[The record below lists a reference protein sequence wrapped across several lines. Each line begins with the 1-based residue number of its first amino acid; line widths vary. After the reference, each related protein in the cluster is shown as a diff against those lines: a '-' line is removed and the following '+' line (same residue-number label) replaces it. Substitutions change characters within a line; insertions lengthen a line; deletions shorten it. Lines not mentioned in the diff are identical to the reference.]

1 MKEAE
6 GMDGGG
12 EIDAH
17 TNGATPDERLQH
29 GSIATWVH
37 WNYGR
42 RNMHERL
49 HNLAL
54 VSNLYS
60 YRVVLTL

>member
-12 EIDAH
+12 EMDAH

-29 GSIATWVH
+29 GCTEL
-37 WNYGR
+37 R
-42 RNMHERL
+42 
-49 HNLAL
+49 
-54 VSNLYS
+54 
-60 YRVVLTL
+60 